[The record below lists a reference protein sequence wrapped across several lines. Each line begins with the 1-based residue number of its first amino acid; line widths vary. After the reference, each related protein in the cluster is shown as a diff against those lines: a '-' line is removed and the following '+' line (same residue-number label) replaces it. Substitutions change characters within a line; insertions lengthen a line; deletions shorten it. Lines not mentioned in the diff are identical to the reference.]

1 MRSKVSSIV
10 AVALLAM
17 LTLSISANDA
27 SAQARPSSKGSILSI
42 EPFGL
47 LGIGAY
53 KYIQLQ
59 YEWRLTQDNSIAL
72 RAALLPAYAGV
83 SGFGVG
89 GSYRFY
95 VADGRALTGLNVSPG
110 IDLVLLSAGNAS
122 YQTIGIGGDLA
133 YKWIFDSFGVE
144 PYFRLRQ
151 NFAGSEG
158 YYAGLDYGVGVYLGY
173 AW

>member
-1 MRSKVSSIV
+1 MKSRILSSV
-10 AVALLAM
+10 AVALLAIM
-17 LTLSISANDA
+17 TVGTSSNAL
-27 SAQARPSSKGSILSI
+27 AQARPSSKGSMLSI
-42 EPFGL
+42 EPLGL
-47 LGIGAY
+47 LGIGQFRLF
-53 KYIQLQ
+53 QLQ
-59 YEWRLTQDNSIAL
+59 YEFRLSQDNSLAL

-89 GSYRFY
+89 ASYRFF

-110 IDLVLLSAGNAS
+110 IDLFLLSAGSAS

-133 YKWIFDSFGVE
+133 YKWIFDEWGVE

-158 YYAGLDYGVGVYLGY
+158 YYAGVDYGVGVWLGY
-173 AW
+173 CW